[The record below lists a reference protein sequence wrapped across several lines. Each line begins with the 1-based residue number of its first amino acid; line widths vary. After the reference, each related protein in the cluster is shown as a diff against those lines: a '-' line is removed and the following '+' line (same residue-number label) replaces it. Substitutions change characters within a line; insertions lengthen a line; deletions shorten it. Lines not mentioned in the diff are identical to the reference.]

1 MTVRRLLVAN
11 RGEIA
16 RRVFAT
22 CRRLGIETVA
32 VHSDADAG
40 LPFVREA
47 DVAVRLPGATPA
59 ETYLRADLALEA
71 ARRTGADA
79 VHPGYGFLSENAG
92 FARAVLEAGLT
103 WVGPAPSSIEA
114 MGSKI
119 EAKKLMRAA
128 GVPVLTDLEPDAV
141 TEADL
146 PVLVKASAGGGGRG
160 MRVVR
165 HLDALADAV
174 AGARDEAASA
184 FGDGTVFVESYLEHG
199 RHVEVQVVG
208 DARGEVLVLGERDC
222 SVQRRHQKVVEEAPA
237 PVLSDEVRRTLH
249 DAARDAAAAIDYVGA
264 GTVEF
269 MVAGDKV
276 AFLEMNTRLQVEHPV
291 TEAVFGVDLVEL
303 QLQVAEGADLRSL
316 RRTRSDSSEGP
327 VGHAI
332 EVRLYAEDP
341 SADYQP
347 QSGVLG
353 SFEVP
358 DVDIAFGPLTGP
370 GVRLDAGFE
379 TGSEVGTHYD
389 AMLAKVIAWA
399 PTREQAA
406 RRLAGVL
413 RRARLHGV
421 RTNRDLLVELLGH
434 EAFLAGDLS
443 TDFLSEHPLAAIE
456 HDSLPGTATDQ
467 GLYLLAAAAALTE
480 RDAARRPVQRG
491 IPAGWRNVV
500 AAPQVTPLEVRGT
513 RVDLAWLGGRGGYR
527 LAGPGEEG
535 RGARVASVTGGGGRW
550 QVVVEHDGV
559 TRCLDVALH
568 GDLVPHPVDVDGAA
582 GHLALTALPRFVDP
596 ADVVAEGSL
605 LAPMPGTVVGVPV
618 AEGDTVAAG
627 QPVVVLEAMKMQ
639 HTIKAPVDGVVSDL
653 VGAGRQVAAG
663 DVLAVVS
670 TGSTDVQPTDEQ
682 PTDEQATDSSTTDEG
697 EPA

>member
-1 MTVRRLLVAN
+1 MTIHRLLVAN

-47 DVAVRLPGATPA
+47 DVAVRLPGDAPA
-59 ETYLRADLALEA
+59 DTYLRADLVLEA
-71 ARRTGADA
+71 VRRTGADA
-79 VHPGYGFLSENAG
+79 IHPGYGFLSENAG
-92 FARAVLEAGLT
+92 FARAVLDAGLT
-103 WVGPAPSSIEA
+103 WVGPAPASIEA

-119 EAKKLMRAA
+119 EAKKLMEAA
-128 GVPVLTDLEPDAV
+128 GVPVLQDLDPASV

-165 HLDALADAV
+165 RLEELPGAV
-174 AGARDEAASA
+174 SGARAEAESA

-208 DARGEVLVLGERDC
+208 DSRGEVLVLGERDC
-222 SVQRRHQKVVEEAPA
+222 SVQRRHQKVVEESPA
-237 PVLSDEVRRTLH
+237 PGLSDGVRRTLH
-249 DAARDAAAAIDYVGA
+249 DAARSAAAAIDYLGA

-269 MVAGDKV
+269 MVAGERV

-303 QLQVAEGADLRSL
+303 QLQVAEGRGLPDGDRL
-316 RRTRSDSSEGP
+316 DGP

-341 SADYQP
+341 AADYRP
-347 QSGVLG
+347 QSGRLVGFDLDG
-353 SFEVP
+353 V
-358 DVDIAFGPLTGP
+358 DVAFGVLTGP
-370 GVRLDAGFE
+370 GLRLDSGFE
-379 TGSEVGTHYD
+379 GGNEVGTHYD

-406 RRLAGVL
+406 RRLSGAL

-421 RTNRDLLVELLGH
+421 RTNRDLLVEVLGH
-434 EAFLAGDLS
+434 PAFLAGDLS
-443 TDFLSEHPLAAIE
+443 TDFLTEHPEVLHGPAVDLEPLALAA
-456 HDSLPGTATDQ
+456 TVM
-467 GLYLLAAAAALTE
+467 LAEQDRL
-480 RDAARRPVQRG
+480 ARRVQHGAPV
-491 IPAGWRNVV
+491 AWRNVV
-500 AAPQVTPLEVRGT
+500 SQPQQTVLEAPDAHGEPVVVGWYGGRDGYRHATRDDLVVVSASPDLVVLEVGGVRSQTRGQKS
-513 RVDLAWLGGRGGYR
+513 G
-527 LAGPGEEG
+527 
-535 RGARVASVTGGGGRW
+535 
-550 QVVVEHDGV
+550 
-559 TRCLDVALH
+559 
-568 GDLVPHPVDVDGAA
+568 A
-582 GHLALTALPRFVDP
+582 GHGSTREVLLDGGLGSARLREVPRFVDP
-596 ADVVAEGSL
+596 TDVVAEGSL
-605 LAPMPGTVVGVPV
+605 LAPMPGTVVAVPV
-618 AEGDTVAAG
+618 AEGAQVSAG
-627 QPVVVLEAMKMQ
+627 DPVVVLEAMKMQ

-653 VGAGRQVAAG
+653 VGAGQQVAAG

-670 TGSTDVQPTDEQ
+670 TGPSD
-682 PTDEQATDSSTTDEG
+682 STTQE
-697 EPA
+697 ETA